1 MNENSVLLE
10 RVKKGDK
17 KAEEK
22 LVENNMKLVWSIAGR
37 FSGYGYETDDLS
49 QIGAIG
55 LIKAIEKFD
64 FSFGVKF
71 STYAVPVI
79 MGEIKRFLRDDG
91 IIKISRSLK
100 ESAIKGKKC
109 AEALRYKLGREP
121 TIEEIS
127 KESGIKSEI
136 LLEAFDASLPVDT
149 ITPVDSDGKEIEFN
163 LPPQNDSEENLI
175 NKILV
180 KEMLDKLSKRDRQ
193 VLILRYFKG
202 KTQEQTAKI
211 IGVSQVHVSR
221 IEKSAIALLKSEFSC

>member
-22 LVENNMKLVWSIAGR
+22 LVDNNMKLVWSIAGR